1 MAAALLQTTQ
11 PPLPA
16 EYYDADY
23 YDGLNGKSNYCGYT
37 WERLGPLFRA
47 TAQWLGNLF
56 PQAQSYLDVGCAKGY
71 LVRALRESGKQ
82 ACGID
87 HSRYCVQDDADSIA
101 KPYLYEQRLEA
112 LALDRTFDI
121 ILAYETLEHLTETQ
135 IVSILPRLRQ
145 HVRLGLLA
153 TIPTPDMP
161 HKKAWHEAQREPS
174 HLTLKPRA
182 WWVEQFVAAGWVYT
196 PFHRLA
202 ERFCM
207 GHPLPNTVGWNV
219 FVFGV

>member
-1 MAAALLQTTQ
+1 MAAALPQATQ
-11 PPLPA
+11 PQLPA

-37 WERLGPLFRA
+37 WERLGPLFTA
-47 TAQWLGNLF
+47 TAQWLVDLF
-56 PQAQSYLDVGCAKGY
+56 PRAYTFLDIGCAKGF
-71 LVRALRESGKQ
+71 LVRALWELNMPSYGV
-82 ACGID
+82 D
-87 HSRYCVQDDADSIA
+87 HSAYCLETADAVTRPFLIQQS
-101 KPYLYEQRLEA
+101 LET
-112 LALDRTFDI
+112 LALDRQWCMLTAF
-121 ILAYETLEHLTETQ
+121 EVLEHLTETQ
-135 IVSILPRLRQ
+135 IAATLPRLRQ
-145 HVRLGLLA
+145 HARLGLLA

-161 HKKAWHEAQREPS
+161 HKQAWKEAQREPS

-182 WWVEQFVAAGWVYT
+182 WWVDQFVAAGWAYT

-219 FVFGV
+219 LVFGA